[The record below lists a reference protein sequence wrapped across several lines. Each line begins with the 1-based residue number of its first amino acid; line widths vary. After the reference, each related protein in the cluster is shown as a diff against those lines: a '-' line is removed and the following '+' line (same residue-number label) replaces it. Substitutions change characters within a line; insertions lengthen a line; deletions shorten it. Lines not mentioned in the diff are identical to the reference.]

1 MGCSCRKAAASSS
14 LAPPLRRA
22 FHWCSKVP
30 VPLQAAAAAEAAAPP
45 ALADVWEVGSPP
57 GWGSVPAHHVHLPD
71 GAGMPNSLS
80 APDLAVVASRQR
92 QLTGRPS
99 PSRSDD
105 LALGYAGAGCQVR
118 LLTGRGGSAG
128 GTPQRILHSLGQV
141 AGQCSSAITLALTG
155 CCPGLLAAAI
165 ESRFHANSGCLA
177 PEFAYKS
184 PDQQLTLASIVLPT
198 AARAASAVLG

>member
-1 MGCSCRKAAASSS
+1 MGCGCRKTAAPSL

-22 FHWCSKVP
+22 VHWCSKVP

-57 GWGSVPAHHVHLPD
+57 GWGSVPAHPVHLPD

-118 LLTGRGGSAG
+118 LLTGKGGLSRGPAAKDLAQLRPGCGAVFISN
-128 GTPQRILHSLGQV
+128 HSGPDRVLPWTV
-141 AGQCSSAITLALTG
+141 G
-155 CCPGLLAAAI
+155 CC
-165 ESRFHANSGCLA
+165 H
-177 PEFAYKS
+177 
-184 PDQQLTLASIVLPT
+184 
-198 AARAASAVLG
+198 